1 MRRRLFSEQALLLG
15 SDVVIEKV
23 HYDEKDIISID
34 FETVSEPNIDQL
46 LRVTILDGKTLV
58 KHN

>member
-1 MRRRLFSEQALLLG
+1 M
-15 SDVVIEKV
+15 IEKV

-34 FETVSEPNIDQL
+34 FETVSEPNIDQS
-46 LRVTILDGKTLV
+46 LRVAILDGKTLV